1 MISYLGA
8 VFAISLAFCV
18 FLLMYLAA
26 ESAKQRRWLA
36 LATIVS
42 LLAVCLLSLPRF
54 VPPKDGKA
62 GYWTLNITQGL
73 DLQGGTQFTIEL
85 QGNPTTAMRD
95 EAIEVIRHRIDG
107 MGLAEPL
114 ILPVAQSRIQVQIA
128 GKDADKRDLY
138 RAQLSKVA
146 KLEFHMVYPD
156 AGKILQEVKTGQAI
170 LPFDAE
176 ILKMRE
182 ENKKGE
188 TIMSDIVLY
197 KKSEMSG
204 KYVQTAYRSADSIG
218 RPTVI
223 INFNTEGKE
232 IFGRLTT
239 DNVGKNMAIVLDNEV
254 YSAPVIRGAIVDGSC
269 EISGGNMSP
278 EEAET
283 LSSVLQ
289 NPLENQVKIL
299 DERSVDPTL
308 GKASIAGGFR
318 ASIIGLVLVIVVTL
332 LYYRLSGVLAV
343 FALIL
348 NLVVL
353 LGLLAQFG
361 FTLTMPGVA
370 GIVLTIGMAVDG
382 NVLIFE
388 RIREELRGGKPLAI
402 AVEAGFDKA
411 FSSIFDA
418 NITTVIAAIILFYQ
432 GSGPVQGFAITL
444 TLGVLISM
452 FAVMVATRSGFDW
465 LIALGHIKDLNMAS
479 LFHEK
484 LNLPF
489 MPYKWVAMSGSAFMI
504 VLCSIVWMQ
513 KGEKVYGVDFAGG
526 SQITYSFEKKIPD
539 DQIHKAVGDAATAQY
554 QPTPDHSQENLVV
567 RVPGEMSD
575 KVTGILEKKF
585 PEAGFKQLSV
595 DQVGAAFGV
604 ELWMKSVWA
613 FSLGMICIFLYT
625 MWRFEASFA
634 LGAIIAL
641 VHDVVLA
648 LGIFVLCGQEL
659 SLQVVGAVLTVAGYS
674 INDTI
679 IIFDRIREGIKS
691 RYPGT
696 MEEVMNQC
704 INLTL
709 SRTLLT
715 SGLTLLAVLALWFF
729 GGVVIHD
736 FAFILVVGIIVGTYS
751 SIFIASPIALICHRS
766 KGKLQIA
773 KVKATTVS

>member
-1 MISYLGA
+1 MSYYLGSYYLGA
-8 VFAISLAFCV
+8 VFALSLAFFI

-26 ESAKQRRWLA
+26 ESEKQRRWMA
-36 LATIVS
+36 FITIVA
-42 LLAVCLLSLPRF
+42 LLAVCAISLPKYQ
-54 VPPKDGKA
+54 PPQKVGESGK
-62 GYWTLNITQGL
+62 WSLNINTGL
-73 DLQGGTQFTIEL
+73 DIQGGTQFTVEL
-85 QGNPTTAMRD
+85 QGNPTAIVRD
-95 EAIEVIRHRIDG
+95 QAIEVIRHRIDKL
-107 MGLAEPL
+107 GLAEPL
-114 ILPVAQSRIQVQIA
+114 ILPVGQNRIQVQIA
-128 GKDADKRDLY
+128 GQDASKRDMY
-138 RAQLSKVA
+138 YEQLSKVA
-146 KLEFHMVYPD
+146 KLDFRLVYPD
-156 AGKILQEVKTGQAI
+156 DVRVLQEFKTGKAS

-176 ILKMRE
+176 VLKIRRT
-182 ENKKGE
+182 NKAGDDVMGE
-188 TIMSDIVLY
+188 IVVY
-197 KKSEMSG
+197 KRSEMSG
-204 KYVQTAYRSADSIG
+204 KYVKTAYPNVDPVG
-218 RPTVI
+218 RPVVI
-223 INFNTEGKE
+223 IDFTSEGKD

-239 DNVGKNMAIVLDNEV
+239 ENVGKRMAIVLDNEV
-254 YSAPVIRGAIVDGSC
+254 YSAPNINEPIPHGTC
-269 EISGGNMSP
+269 LISGGSMSRQ
-278 EEAET
+278 EAET

-289 NPLENQVKIL
+289 NPLESEVKIL
-299 DERSVDPTL
+299 DERSVAPSL
-308 GKASIAGGFR
+308 GAASIWAGFK
-318 ASIIGLVLVIVVTL
+318 SSVIGLILVIVLTL
-332 LYYRLSGVLAV
+332 IYYRLAGVLAV
-343 FALIL
+343 IALLL

-388 RIREELRGGKPLAI
+388 RIREELRAGKPLALAI
-402 AVEAGFDKA
+402 DGGFEKA

-465 LIALGHIKDLNMAS
+465 ILKLGHVKDIHMAS
-479 LFHEK
+479 FFHEK
-484 LNLPF
+484 LNFPF
-489 MPYKWVAMSGSAFMI
+489 MKYKWLAISGSVLLI
-504 VLCSIVWMQ
+504 VVCAVSWVQ
-513 KGEKVYGVDFAGG
+513 KGKGVYGVDFAGG
-526 SQITYSFEKKIPD
+526 SQITYSFHQKIPD
-539 DQIHKAVGDAATAQY
+539 DQLHKAVGDAASVQY
-554 QPTPDHSQENLVV
+554 QPTPDPAQENLVV
-567 RVPGEMSD
+567 RVPGELGD
-575 KVTGILEKKF
+575 KVTGILTQQF
-585 PEAGFKQLSV
+585 PQAGFKQLSV
-595 DQVGAAFGV
+595 DHVGAAFGV
-604 ELWMKSVWA
+604 ELWTKSVWA

-634 LGAIIAL
+634 LGAIVAL

-648 LGIFVLCGQEL
+648 LGIFVFCGQEL

-715 SGLTLLAVLALWFF
+715 SGLTLIAVLALWFW

-751 SIFIASPIALICHRS
+751 SIFIASPIALIWHNN
-766 KGKLQIA
+766 KGKL
-773 KVKATTVS
+773 SNGR